1 MNLNTLSVVLFV
13 AGSVLMYAG
22 VNNKDPRDVVLEA
35 LGRKTK
41 FGPLNSKTAPI
52 SPTQKMEPA
61 PASATVPPGVRWT
74 NV

>member
-35 LGRKTK
+35 LGRKAK
-41 FGPLNSKTAPI
+41 FGPLNKKLTPIAPI
-52 SPTQKMEPA
+52 EKLEPVPTTGA
-61 PASATVPPGVRWT
+61 IPPGVRWT